1 MSLAEYGGSTDKLI
15 SVRKR
20 ASAIREVALRNGISV
35 DTLRREIKAG
45 KGPKVTQISARRQV
59 ILDIHENEWLASR
72 VIRPKVKAV

>member
-1 MSLAEYGGSTDKLI
+1 MSLAENGGSTDKLI

-45 KGPKVTQISARRQV
+45 NGPKVTQISPRRQV
-59 ILDIHENEWLASR
+59 ILDIHEDEWLALR